1 MWLKNIKITP
11 QKVKMSKNLNT
22 FIVLLTV
29 SIFITACHSL
39 KPQPVK
45 PPKTETPKVE
55 TPKPKPSPTASFH
68 EKYAD
73 ILQKYVDDQGMV
85 DYKNLKRKR
94 FEMMKLLFEF
104 DNLNPNEYNTW
115 PQEEK
120 IAFWINLYN
129 VQMLNIIVNN
139 YPIESSRIH
148 RLFWPPDSIRHIKG
162 IWTKY
167 KFIIMDEE
175 FTLGEIEKRFLRKQ
189 FDEPRIFI
197 ALSQASLSS
206 PPLRN
211 EPYYGQNL
219 DQQLNEQMKK
229 FLANP
234 LAFQIN
240 REEKTVHLS
249 VIFQPTW
256 FGNEFVGKFGTD
268 KKFKDHPPAVRAV
281 LNFITNYVTEQDVHF
296 LEVEN
301 YSVKFL
307 KYDWTLND
315 SS

>member
-1 MWLKNIKITP
+1 VAEKIKITP
-11 QKVKMSKNLNT
+11 QKLKMSKNLNT
-22 FIVLLTV
+22 FIALLTV

-45 PPKTETPKVE
+45 PPKAETPKVE
-55 TPKPKPSPTASFH
+55 TPKPKPSPTASFYK
-68 EKYAD
+68 KYAD
-73 ILQKYVDDQGMV
+73 ILQKYVDDQGLV
-85 DYKNLKRKR
+85 DYTSLKRKR
-94 FEMMKLLFEF
+94 FELMKLLFEF
-104 DNLNPNEYNTW
+104 DNFSPNKYNTW
-115 PQEEK
+115 SQEEK
-120 IAFWINLYN
+120 IALWINLYN
-129 VQMLNIIVNN
+129 IQMLNIIVNN

-148 RLFWPPDSIRHIKG
+148 RLLWSPNSIRHIKG

-167 KFIIMDEE
+167 KFIVMDEE
-175 FTLGEIEKRFLRKQ
+175 FTLDEIEKRFLRKQ
-189 FDEPRIFI
+189 FNEPRIFL

-211 EPYYGQNL
+211 EPYYGQKL
-219 DQQLNEQMKK
+219 DQQLNEQTKK

-249 VIFQPTW
+249 AILQPTW
-256 FGNEFVGKFGTD
+256 FGNEFVSKFGTD

-281 LNFITNYVTEQDVHF
+281 LNFITNYVTEQDIHF

-301 YSVKFL
+301 YAVKFL

-315 SS
+315 SP